1 MFNPTEGG
9 LQLHGATL
17 DVKDPRI
24 DIREVSSAP
33 PPPPPLPSLPL
44 LCHPG
49 LRILSFMPCWLSSPL
64 RCAKSSGP
72 ARCATAF
79 SAEEKA
85 GNRYFQRSYTVGS
98 NGVILVLQKAQRFW
112 QPLHCAEGS
121 GSARCATAFLAKEKA
136 GSRYFQR

>member
-49 LRILSFMPCWLSSPL
+49 LRILSFMPSKREALRFWQPL

-85 GNRYFQRSYTVGS
+85 GNRYFQR
-98 NGVILVLQKAQRFW
+98 
-112 QPLHCAEGS
+112 
-121 GSARCATAFLAKEKA
+121 
-136 GSRYFQR
+136 